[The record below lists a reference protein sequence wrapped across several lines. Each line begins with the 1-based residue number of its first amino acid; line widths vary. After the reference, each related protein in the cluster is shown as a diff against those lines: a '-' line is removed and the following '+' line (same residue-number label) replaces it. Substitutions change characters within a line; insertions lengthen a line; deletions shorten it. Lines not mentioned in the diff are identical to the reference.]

1 MPPIEQNRPLA
12 LLDRAGRPRIVRAV
26 TVGASTPAAAALI
39 PGRRLGLG
47 RILLLSLYWVALG
60 YLWLPLGSQVIPQI
74 ILDLGLG
81 AHKGTLVFVL
91 EGGGT
96 LLSIFVQPIAGAFS
110 DRTNSRFGRRHPYIL
125 LGTLASCVFLA
136 LMVLSGTF
144 FWLLGL
150 YFMLQFSENCAQGP
164 YQGLLPDVV
173 PAEERSRASAFVGG
187 GNLLGL
193 LLGTVVVGT
202 FMAMGRRDL
211 AIGSMIVVLLVAAV
225 VVVTTMPD
233 RVKPAP
239 GLRLDLKELFIGTFA
254 ISPRKYSNFFWL
266 MTSRLFILVAIAGL
280 QSFALFFFRDV
291 FFPGRGVGLDNAAQA
306 ATRDLSAAIILL
318 ALAVSYPAAAISH
331 RVGRKPLI
339 VFAGLIG
346 AVGTLGVM
354 LSPYLF
360 LPGFML
366 DPLAATLHLSRNLSQ
381 ALYFGMLVGISAGT
395 FLSVDWAYLCE
406 VIPMEEAGRFLGFSN
421 LATAGSGVL
430 ARLVGGPLIDIF
442 NARGQ
447 ILGQPGGYPVTFSVY
462 VVFFLLGTLAI
473 LKVGETRPRRGAR
486 QPPPVADL

>member
-1 MPPIEQNRPLA
+1 MTVA
-12 LLDRAGRPRIVRAV
+12 TSSAAGSVV
-26 TVGASTPAAAALI
+26 L
-39 PGRRLGLG
+39 PGRRLGFP
-47 RILLLSLYWVALG
+47 RIIILSLYWVALG

-96 LLSIFVQPIAGAFS
+96 LLSIFVQPIVGALS

-125 LGTLASCVFLA
+125 LGTLGSCVFLS
-136 LMVLSGTF
+136 LMILAGSF
-144 FWLLGL
+144 FWLMGL
-150 YFMLQFSENCAQGP
+150 YFLLQLSENSAQGP

-173 PAEERSRASAFVGG
+173 PEEERSRASAFVGG

-202 FMAMGRRDL
+202 LMASNRKDL

-225 VVVTTMPD
+225 VIVTTMPD
-233 RVKPAP
+233 KVKPAV
-239 GLRLDLKELFIGTFA
+239 GLKIDFKELFVGTFA
-254 ISPRKYSNFFWL
+254 ISPKKYSNFFWL
-266 MTSRLFILVAIAGL
+266 MISRLFILVAIAGL

-291 FFPGRGVGLDNAAQA
+291 FYPGHGVALDNAAQA
-306 ATRDLSAAIILL
+306 ATRDLSAVIILL
-318 ALAVSYPAAAISH
+318 ALLVSYPAAAISH
-331 RVGRKPLI
+331 RLGRKPLI
-339 VFAGLIG
+339 IFAGLVG
-346 AVGTLGVM
+346 AVGALGLM

-366 DPLAATLHLSRNLSQ
+366 APVGSLLHLSANLSQ
-381 ALYFGMLVGISAGT
+381 SLYCGMLVGIAAGT

-406 VIPMEEAGRFLGFSN
+406 VIPIDEAGRFLGFSN
-421 LATAGSGVL
+421 LATAGSGVI
-430 ARLVGGPLIDIF
+430 ARMVGGPLIDIF
-442 NARGQ
+442 NARGH

-473 LKVGETRPRRGAR
+473 LKVGETRPRGGGGHKPGPRLVAR
-486 QPPPVADL
+486 